1 MDLKKNAFSY
11 FAWLILLFFTGATCA
26 FFGLILS
33 QYIKVDMIFIAAGLV
48 TIFFVVIFL
57 LYLLIGYISER
68 KSIKTDY
75 LSALNLTKT
84 FEGILVLA
92 LIGIGFVLRASMIS
106 HAGEEAAYYEVAKI
120 TGQNGMLLQSVQGSV
135 YIYCLLLHGLF
146 HVVGNQWI
154 AGIWLQIILQLI
166 GAFLIYSGVKKMLSK
181 VPALFVLGFVLF
193 SPISIKAGITYSPQ
207 VLYFC
212 FFAFVYNFL
221 AAYLKKSTCAEN
233 NMLPMWL
240 TTIISGIMIG
250 FVSYLDISGFVLL
263 FIPAVLPMVV
273 REGEN
278 KIWIKRL
285 ILIVI
290 VSIIT
295 IFAVL
300 WMDSILSNT
309 NIKSILH
316 AWGVLYG
323 SYQLKLDI
331 MVSRLSA
338 DFIVLVVIA
347 CSGCF
352 SFWRKVRSE
361 RFTPYILMAIT
372 MGVLVFAGAT
382 TENMDGSYLLH
393 VLLAVL
399 ASVSV
404 TEMFAKTDVTISEPD
419 EEIKEVDIIEE
430 KKIEYIENPLPL
442 PKKHVRKTM
451 DYAFIPEDDQMKYD
465 IAVSDSD
472 DFDLK

>member
-1 MDLKKNAFSY
+1 MNLRKNAFSY

-48 TIFFVVIFL
+48 TIFFVVVFL
-57 LYLLIGYISER
+57 LYLLIGALAE
-68 KSIKTDY
+68 KKTIKKDY
-75 LSALNLTKT
+75 LSALNLKKT
-84 FEGILVLA
+84 FEGIFVIA
-92 LIGIGFVLRASMIS
+92 LLCVGFVLRVTLIS
-106 HAGEEAAYYEVAKI
+106 HAGEEAAYFEVAKV
-120 TGQNGMLLQSVQGSV
+120 TGQNGLMLRSVQGSV

-154 AGIWLQIILQLI
+154 AGIWLQIVLQLI
-166 GAFLIYSGVKKMLSK
+166 GAFLAYSGVKKVLSK
-181 VPALFVLGFVLF
+181 IPALLVLGFILF
-193 SPISIKAGITYSPQ
+193 APISIQAGLTYSPQ
-207 VLYFC
+207 ILYFC
-212 FFAFVYNFL
+212 IFALVYNGL
-221 AAYLKKSTCAEN
+221 AAYAKRSTREESN
-233 NMLPMWL
+233 RLPMWL
-240 TTIISGIMIG
+240 LAILFGVLIGIT
-250 FVSYLDISGFVLL
+250 SYLDISGFILL
-263 FIPAVLPMVV
+263 FIPAVLPMVI

-290 VSIIT
+290 VTILT
-295 IFAVL
+295 IFVAL
-300 WMDSILSNT
+300 WIDSLLSNT
-309 NIKSILH
+309 DIASILE

-323 SYQLKLDI
+323 SYQLKLDL

-338 DFIVLVVIA
+338 DFIVLIVLA
-347 CSGCF
+347 CCGCF

-372 MGVLVFAGAT
+372 MGVLVFSGAT

-404 TEMFAKTDVTISEPD
+404 TEMFAKADVIISED
-419 EEIKEVDIIEE
+419 EEEISKVEIKEE
-430 KKIEYIENPLPL
+430 KKVEYIENPLPL

-451 DYAFIPEDDQMKYD
+451 DYAFIPEADQMKYD
-465 IAVSDSD
+465 IAVSDTD

>member
-1 MDLKKNAFSY
+1 MNLRKNAFSY

-48 TIFFVVIFL
+48 TIFFVVVFL
-57 LYLLIGYISER
+57 LYLLIGTLSER
-68 KSIKTDY
+68 RTIKKDY
-75 LSALNLTKT
+75 LSALNLKKT
-84 FEGILVLA
+84 FEGIFIIALLCVGLVLRIA
-92 LIGIGFVLRASMIS
+92 LIS
-106 HAGEEAAYYEVAKI
+106 HAGEEAAYFEVAKV
-120 TGQNGMLLQSVQGSV
+120 TSQNGMMLRSVQGSV

-154 AGIWLQIILQLI
+154 AGIWLQIFLQLM
-166 GAFLIYSGVKKMLSK
+166 GAYLAYSGVKKVLSK
-181 VPALFVLGFVLF
+181 IPALLVLGFILF
-193 SPISIKAGITYSPQ
+193 APISIQAGLTYSPQ
-207 VLYFC
+207 ILYFC
-212 FFAFVYNFL
+212 IFAVVYNGL
-221 AAYLKKSTCAEN
+221 AAYVKRSTMEESNELA
-233 NMLPMWL
+233 MWL
-240 TTIISGIMIG
+240 IAILLGVLIGITC
-250 FVSYLDISGFVLL
+250 YLDISGFVLL
-263 FIPAVLPMVV
+263 FLPAVLPMVV
-273 REGEN
+273 REGED

-290 VSIIT
+290 VTILT
-295 IFAVL
+295 IFVAL
-300 WMDSILSNT
+300 WIDSLLSNT
-309 NIKSILH
+309 DIASILE

-323 SYQLKLDI
+323 SYHLKLDV
-331 MVSRLSA
+331 MESRLSA
-338 DFIVLVVIA
+338 DFIVLIVLA
-347 CSGCF
+347 CCGCF

-372 MGVLVFAGAT
+372 MGVLVFSGAT

-393 VLLAVL
+393 VLFAVL

-404 TEMFAKTDVTISEPD
+404 TEMFAKADVMNSEEN
-419 EEIKEVDIIEE
+419 EEIGNVEEKEE
-430 KKIEYIENPLPL
+430 KKIEFIENPLPL

-465 IAVSDSD
+465 IAVSDTD

>member
-1 MDLKKNAFSY
+1 MNLRKNAFSY

-48 TIFFVVIFL
+48 TIFFVVVFL
-57 LYLLIGYISER
+57 LYLLIGTLSER
-68 KSIKTDY
+68 KTIKKDY
-75 LSALNLTKT
+75 LSALNLKKT
-84 FEGILVLA
+84 FEGIFIIALLCVGLVLRIA
-92 LIGIGFVLRASMIS
+92 LIS
-106 HAGEEAAYYEVAKI
+106 HAGEEAAYFEVAKV
-120 TGQNGMLLQSVQGSV
+120 TGQNGMMLRSVQGSV

-154 AGIWLQIILQLI
+154 AGIWLQIFLQLI
-166 GAFLIYSGVKKMLSK
+166 GAYLAYSGVKKVLSK
-181 VPALFVLGFVLF
+181 IPALLVLGFILF
-193 SPISIKAGITYSPQ
+193 APISIQAGLTYSPQ
-207 VLYFC
+207 ILFFC
-212 FFAFVYNFL
+212 IFAVVYNGL
-221 AAYLKKSTCAEN
+221 AAYVKRSTMKESNGLA
-233 NMLPMWL
+233 MWL
-240 TTIISGIMIG
+240 IAILLGVLIGITC
-250 FVSYLDISGFVLL
+250 YLDISGFVLL
-263 FIPAVLPMVV
+263 FFPAVLPMVV

-285 ILIVI
+285 ILIVFVTI
-290 VSIIT
+290 LT
-295 IFAVL
+295 IFVAL
-300 WMDSILSNT
+300 WIDSLLSNT
-309 NIKSILH
+309 NIASILE

-323 SYQLKLDI
+323 SYQLKLDV
-331 MVSRLSA
+331 MESRLSA
-338 DFIVLVVIA
+338 DFIVLIVLA
-347 CSGCF
+347 CCGCF

-372 MGVLVFAGAT
+372 MGVLVFSGAT

-404 TEMFAKTDVTISEPD
+404 TEMFAKADVMNSEEN
-419 EEIKEVDIIEE
+419 EEIGNVEEKEE
-430 KKIEYIENPLPL
+430 KKIEFIENPLPL

-465 IAVSDSD
+465 IVVSDTD